1 MSMTNYADYITL
13 FNPDHIIYI
22 LGMILVG
29 IALFIKRDALKE
41 DRSKITAAILI
52 VSVFQQILLY
62 SSYYF
67 ILDFD
72 LGESLPLQI
81 SRVNTIL
88 GIIFLITKNEKVF
101 RVLALFGLFAWLS
114 FLYPSRVYGI
124 THPIGW
130 SFFINH
136 VVTLL
141 LPFYGIIAY
150 NMKIKTMDS
159 LKVFPWFVLYVAVA
173 YFVNMLTDG
182 NYFYL
187 KHKPIF
193 AGLHDLFYIP
203 LSLIFT
209 LMLFMAGEWMYKKVQ
224 QTLHEPE
231 S

>member
-1 MSMTNYADYITL
+1 MTNYGDYITL

-22 LGMILVG
+22 LGLIIIGVT
-29 IALFIKRDALKE
+29 LFIKRDAVKE
-41 DRSKITAAILI
+41 NRKMITAVILI
-52 VSVFQQILLY
+52 ISIFQQILLY

-88 GIIFLITKNEKVF
+88 GIIYLLTRNEKVF

-173 YFVNMLTDG
+173 YFANMLTDG

-193 AGLHDLFYIP
+193 AGLQDIFYIP
-203 LSLIFT
+203 LSLVFT
-209 LMLFMAGEWMYKKVQ
+209 FALFKLGEVVYRKVRLMLQSSK
-224 QTLHEPE
+224 

>member
-1 MSMTNYADYITL
+1 MTEYGDYITL
-13 FNPDHIIYI
+13 FNLDHIIFI
-22 LGMILVG
+22 VG
-29 IALFIKRDALKE
+29 LIIIGAVLFIKRDTVKE
-41 DRSKITAAILI
+41 NSKMITVVILI
-52 VSVFQQILLY
+52 VSIFQQILLY

-114 FLYPSRVYGI
+114 YLYPSRVYGI

-136 VVTLL
+136 LVTLL

-182 NYFYL
+182 NYFYM

-193 AGLHDLFYIP
+193 AELHDIFYIP
-203 LSLIFT
+203 LSLVFT

-224 QTLHEPE
+224 KVL
-231 S
+231 

>member
-1 MSMTNYADYITL
+1 MIIT
-13 FNPDHIIYI
+13 
-22 LGMILVG
+22 
-29 IALFIKRDALKE
+29 
-41 DRSKITAAILI
+41 
-52 VSVFQQILLY
+52 VSIFQQILLY

-67 ILDFD
+67 ILDFE

-88 GIIFLITKNEKVF
+88 GIIYLLTGNDKVF

-150 NMKIKTMDS
+150 NMKIKTSHS

-173 YFVNMLTDG
+173 YFANMLTDG

-193 AGLHDLFYIP
+193 AGLDDVFYIP
-203 LSLIFT
+203 LSL
-209 LMLFMAGEWMYKKVQ
+209 LFSYVLFVAGEWMYKKVQ
-224 QTLHEPE
+224 PMLQSTE

>member
-1 MSMTNYADYITL
+1 MTAYGDYITL
-13 FNPDHIIYI
+13 FNPDHIIFI
-22 LGMILVG
+22 IGLI
-29 IALFIKRDALKE
+29 IISAALFIKRGTVKE
-41 DRSKITAAILI
+41 HRRTITLVILI
-52 VSVFQQILLY
+52 VSIFQQILLY

-88 GIIFLITKNEKVF
+88 GIIFLITKNGKVF

-141 LPFYGIIAY
+141 LPFTASSPII
-150 NMKIKTMDS
+150 
-159 LKVFPWFVLYVAVA
+159 
-173 YFVNMLTDG
+173 
-182 NYFYL
+182 
-187 KHKPIF
+187 
-193 AGLHDLFYIP
+193 
-203 LSLIFT
+203 
-209 LMLFMAGEWMYKKVQ
+209 
-224 QTLHEPE
+224 
-231 S
+231 

>member
-1 MSMTNYADYITL
+1 MTNYGDYITL

-22 LGMILVG
+22 LGLIIIGVT
-29 IALFIKRDALKE
+29 LFIKRDAVKE
-41 DRSKITAAILI
+41 NRKMITAVILI
-52 VSVFQQILLY
+52 VSIFQQILLY

-81 SRVNTIL
+81 SRINTIL
-88 GIIFLITKNEKVF
+88 GIIYLLTKNDKVF

-173 YFVNMLTDG
+173 YFTNMLTDG

-193 AGLHDLFYIP
+193 AGMHDVFYIP
-203 LSLIFT
+203 LSL
-209 LMLFMAGEWMYKKVQ
+209 LFSLALFKAGEWIYRKVQ
-224 QTLHEPE
+224 NVLRVPE

>member
-1 MSMTNYADYITL
+1 MTKYGDYITL
-13 FNPDHIIYI
+13 FNLDHIIYI
-22 LGMILVG
+22 IGLIVIGA
-29 IALFIKRDALKE
+29 ALFIKKDAVNE
-41 DRSKITAAILI
+41 HRRTITVVILI
-52 VSVFQQILLY
+52 VSIIQQILLY

-88 GIIFLITKNEKVF
+88 GIIFLITKNDKVF

-193 AGLHDLFYIP
+193 ADLHDVFYIP
-203 LSLIFT
+203 ISLLFT
-209 LMLFMAGEWMYKKVQ
+209 YVLFAAGEWVYKKVQ
-224 QTLHEPE
+224 KTLQAP
-231 S
+231 SS

>member
-1 MSMTNYADYITL
+1 MTKYGDYITL
-13 FNPDHIIYI
+13 FNLDHIIYI
-22 LGMILVG
+22 IGLIIIGA
-29 IALFIKRDALKE
+29 ALFIKKDAVQE
-41 DRSKITAAILI
+41 HRGTITVVILI
-52 VSVFQQILLY
+52 VSIFQQILLY

-88 GIIFLITKNEKVF
+88 GIIFLITKNDKVF

-193 AGLHDLFYIP
+193 AGLHDVFYIP
-203 LSLIFT
+203 ISLLFT
-209 LMLFMAGEWMYKKVQ
+209 YALFAAGEWMYKKVQ
-224 QTLHEPE
+224 KTLQAP
-231 S
+231 SS

>member
-1 MSMTNYADYITL
+1 MTEYGDYITL
-13 FNPDHIIYI
+13 FNLDHIIYI
-22 LGMILVG
+22 IGLIIIGA
-29 IALFIKRDALKE
+29 ALFIKRDTVKE
-41 DRSKITAAILI
+41 HRRKITVVILI
-52 VSVFQQILLY
+52 VSIFQQILLY

-88 GIIFLITKNEKVF
+88 GIIFLITGNDKVF
-101 RVLALFGLFAWLS
+101 RVLALFGLFAYLS
-114 FLYPSRVYGI
+114 FLYPSRVYGL

-136 VVTLL
+136 AVTLL

-159 LKVFPWFVLYVAVA
+159 LKVFPWFVMYVAVA

-193 AGLHDLFYIP
+193 ASLHDIFYIP
-203 LSLIFT
+203 VSLLFT
-209 LMLFMAGEWMYKKVQ
+209 YVLFLLGEWMYKKVQ
-224 QTLHEPE
+224 KKVAGAGIA
-231 S
+231 

>member
-1 MSMTNYADYITL
+1 MTEYGDYITL
-13 FNPDHIIYI
+13 FNLDHIIFI
-22 LGMILVG
+22 IGLIIIGA
-29 IALFIKRDALKE
+29 ALFIKRDAVKE
-41 DRSKITAAILI
+41 NSRILTVVILI
-52 VSVFQQILLY
+52 VSIFQQILLY
-62 SSYYF
+62 GSYYF

-88 GIIFLITKNEKVF
+88 GIIFLITKNDKVF
-101 RVLALFGLFAWLS
+101 RVLALFGLFAYLS

-136 VVTLL
+136 AVTLL

-193 AGLHDLFYIP
+193 ADLHDGFYIP
-203 LSLIFT
+203 LSL
-209 LMLFMAGEWMYKKVQ
+209 LFSYVLFLAGERLYRKLQPVLQ
-224 QTLHEPE
+224 SSE

>member
-29 IALFIKRDALKE
+29 IALFIKRGDVKE

-81 SRVNTIL
+81 SRVNSIL

-193 AGLHDLFYIP
+193 CWFA
-203 LSLIFT
+203 
-209 LMLFMAGEWMYKKVQ
+209 
-224 QTLHEPE
+224 
-231 S
+231 

>member
-1 MSMTNYADYITL
+1 MTAYGDYITL
-13 FNPDHIIYI
+13 FNPDHIIFI
-22 LGMILVG
+22 IGLI
-29 IALFIKRDALKE
+29 IISAALFIKRGTVKE
-41 DRSKITAAILI
+41 HRRTITLVILI
-52 VSVFQQILLY
+52 VSIFQQILLY

-88 GIIFLITKNEKVF
+88 GIIFLITNNYKVF

-193 AGLHDLFYIP
+193 ADLHDVFYIP
-203 LSLIFT
+203 ISLLFT
-209 LMLFMAGEWMYKKVQ
+209 YVLFLAGVWMYRKVQ
-224 QTLHEPE
+224 KNLQTP
-231 S
+231 SS

>member
-1 MSMTNYADYITL
+1 MTAYGDYITL
-13 FNPDHIIYI
+13 FNFDHIIFI
-22 LGMILVG
+22 VGLVIIG
-29 IALFIKRDALKE
+29 AALFMKRDAVGE
-41 DRSKITAAILI
+41 HRQKITVVILI
-52 VSVFQQILLY
+52 VSIFQQILLY

-72 LGESLPLQI
+72 PGESLPLQI

-88 GIIFLITKNEKVF
+88 GIIFLITKNDKVF

-136 VVTLL
+136 VITLL

-150 NMKIKTMDS
+150 NMKIKTTDS

-173 YFVNMLTDG
+173 YFVNLLTDG

-193 AGLHDLFYIP
+193 AGLHNLFYIP

-224 QTLHEPE
+224 PVLQPPE
-231 S
+231 L